1 MRMLVLMTMV
11 LGAFAA
17 FADDSYLY
25 WMVDTDDGTAGEIS
39 YDSVRVRAFETDG
52 GVDKGYLTLYY
63 GNGAAVGGDYPNS
76 VGKDLATA
84 GLPFYASLASVAGSS
99 FSYVVELFND
109 GALVGQSESL
119 LFTDAMAQNYVATVT
134 STGTFPAMA
143 SWAAGGYSSV
153 PEPNSA
159 LLIVLGCAAL
169 ALRRKCARRP
179 LDLRPGGTGGPDFD
193 WIAGDGMRE

>member
-17 FADDSYLY
+17 LADDSYLY
-25 WMVDTDDGTAGEIS
+25 WMVNTDDGTADEIT

-52 GVDKGYLTLYY
+52 GADQGYLTLYY

-84 GLPFYASLASVAGSS
+84 GLPFYASLASAMGPA

-109 GALVGQSESL
+109 GAKVGQSESL
-119 LFTDAMAQNYVATVT
+119 FFTDAMAENYVAFAT
-134 STGTFPAMA
+134 STGNLPAMA
-143 SWAAGGYSSV
+143 TWMAGGFRAV

-159 LLIVLGCAAL
+159 VLLLLGCGAL
-169 ALRRKCARRP
+169 ALRRKKVEVPPSGWWSR
-179 LDLRPGGTGGPDFD
+179 DLWG
-193 WIAGDGMRE
+193 